1 MCKFQ
6 SRANMPTKSITNLP
20 TWLIVVA
27 AIAISAILQTVL
39 GTIGSA
45 LVTGAAIGLLYTRW
59 HDQPA
64 WKGLVYAMC
73 IGVIIGLAASF
84 ICNLHGFTDGFA
96 QGFAQFSHGK

>member
-1 MCKFQ
+1 
-6 SRANMPTKSITNLP
+6 MPTKSITNLP

-27 AIAISAILQTVL
+27 AVAISAIFQFASLPIGQAL
-39 GTIGSA
+39 TIGA
-45 LVTGAAIGLLYTRW
+45 TIGLLYTRW

-84 ICNLHGFTDGFA
+84 ICNLHSFTDGFA
-96 QGFAQFSHGK
+96 QGYAQFSHGK